1 MYPLSKSSIKK
12 LETCDTQLQEI
23 VNAVTEIMPIQVIEG
38 KRSKKRQD
46 RLFAIGRSKLQWPD
60 SKHNVEEPDELA
72 KAVDIAPK
80 PIDWNDME
88 RFFFLAGVM
97 FGVGRGLNIKVRW
110 GGNWRGD
117 LNFKDNDFN
126 DFVHFELVEKRKPE
140 T

>member
-1 MYPLSKSSIKK
+1 MNILSKSSIKK
-12 LETCDTQLQEI
+12 LETCDVQLQEI

-38 KRSKKRQD
+38 KRSKRRQD

-97 FGVGRGLNIKVRW
+97 FGVGGRLNIKVRW
-110 GGNWRGD
+110 GGDWNQNLD
-117 LNFKDNDFN
+117 FKDQNFRDL
-126 DFVHFELVEKRKPE
+126 VHFELVEEKK